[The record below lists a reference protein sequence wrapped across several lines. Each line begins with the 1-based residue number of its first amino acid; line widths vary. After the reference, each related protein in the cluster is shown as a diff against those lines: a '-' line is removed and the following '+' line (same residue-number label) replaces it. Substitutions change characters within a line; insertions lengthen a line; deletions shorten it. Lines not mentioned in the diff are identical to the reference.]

1 MLVSRVE
8 PESSIFSAIIV
19 KIIYGVEV
27 EDENDP
33 NVAQLI
39 RVMKNVQGFVS
50 GRFYVQYFPFLRHV
64 PLWVPILGSQLRE
77 LEEGR
82 AVMEEVKQAMFDK
95 TLDDLVSVFQ
105 GVKDSVPA

>member
-1 MLVSRVE
+1 M
-8 PESSIFSAIIV
+8 
-19 KIIYGVEV
+19 
-27 EDENDP
+27 
-33 NVAQLI
+33 
-39 RVMKNVQGFVS
+39 
-50 GRFYVQYFPFLRHV
+50 

>member
-39 RVMKNVQGFVS
+39 RVIKNVQGFVS

-64 PLWVPILGSQLRE
+64 PLGVPILGSQFRE
-77 LEEGR
+77 LEEVR

-95 TLDDLVSVFQ
+95 TLDYLVSVFQ
-105 GVKDSVPA
+105 SEKDSVPA

>member
-50 GRFYVQYFPFLRHV
+50 GQFYVQYFAFLRHV